1 MSFWAE
7 VKKDLQKGVK
17 GSLEA
22 VGAGAAKIQIMA
34 AHLTEEGEKRLKVH
48 ELKQKVSEEI
58 AELGGHIYELKDK
71 LTPPLSGGK
80 IKTSLEKIRKL
91 EDEIKEIEGKA
102 EKTVK
107 KLTRKIKSVAK

>member
-1 MSFWAE
+1 MSFWAA

-17 GSLEA
+17 GSMEA
-22 VGAGAAKIQIMA
+22 IGAGAAKIQIMA

-91 EDEIKEIEGKA
+91 EDEIKAIEGKTQ
-102 EKTVK
+102 KTVK
-107 KLTRKIKSVAK
+107 RISGKIKSMAR